1 MRSLIC
7 LVITG
12 LFVGMAPVHAAQGRG
27 TGNFKIARTA
37 TKPVS
42 DVEIV
47 VRPTVNVVFSPRE
60 IEVIRAHY
68 STQDRSLPPGLQKKV
83 ARGGQLPP
91 GWQRKMEPFP
101 ASLDRILTPL
111 PGNYRRGVIEG
122 HAVIYDPMS
131 QAIYDILQLI

>member
-12 LFVGMAPVHAAQGRG
+12 LFLGTSPVHAGQGRG
-27 TGNFKIARTA
+27 NGNFKIARTA

-47 VRPTVNVVFSPRE
+47 VRSVGWSPRE
-60 IEVIRAHY
+60 IEVIRTHY
-68 STQDRSLPPGLQKKV
+68 SQQSTSLPPGLQKKV

-91 GWQRKMEPFP
+91 GWQKKMQPFP
-101 ASLDRILTPL
+101 ANVDRALLPL
-111 PGNYRRGVIEG
+111 PTGYQRGVVEG
-122 HAVIYDPMS
+122 HAVIYNGTTVIDIF
-131 QAIYDILQLI
+131 AIL

>member
-12 LFVGMAPVHAAQGRG
+12 LFLGMAPVHAGQGRG
-27 TGNFKIARTA
+27 NGNFKIASTA

-47 VRPTVNVVFSPRE
+47 VRSVGWSPRE
-60 IEVIRAHY
+60 IEVIRTHY
-68 STQDRSLPPGLQKKV
+68 SQPSTTLPQGLQKKV

-91 GWQRKMEPFP
+91 GWQKKMQPFP
-101 ASLDRILTPL
+101 ANVDRALLPL
-111 PGNYRRGVIEG
+111 PTGYQRGVVDG
-122 HAVIYDPMS
+122 HAVIYNGTTIIDIF
-131 QAIYDILQLI
+131 AIL